1 MKMKIWNKRMDN
13 KDFLLPDPPAILRYN
28 LEERRQLIKDY
39 YRNMERLFPRLSR
52 YVEDVQYAME
62 AGLNSSVVS
71 HLTYNLLLT
80 ISKAIKGLNTYDYIR
95 SDYLLDDEYDKAY
108 DIWRTFLDIANKIK
122 EVISSIDDCYF
133 DDDIDLHDFLIEI
146 IPPNLNN
153 IVFGENVDV
162 NSIDMER
169 IDIDTRDLIVYITMA
184 SSVGGGLLKCLK
196 QTLQN
201 TGGWLEDLKNGLY
214 LDYNEV
220 EDYDYIY
227 LINYNLYKEVYWP
240 NDGRNFRSHIESHIP
255 HFENLSDDYLARRLW
270 DEQQDFEHTETGI
283 LWRDYFED
291 KKDLYIEAKR
301 IKLDERQWKYF
312 FKCICRFE
320 EYECWIKELR
330 NPQVN
335 EKLQVIPAKND
346 VNPQTDITQKI
357 VAFFTDG
364 TLKEEKPSLLYFL
377 LLAMWARRLLT
388 NKEIPAFV
396 RMIGDAYPAL
406 YSDERTQDK
415 VIMSLQNM
423 NGKANQYFDEYV
435 TDQLSM
441 VGYID
446 LMYPKKKNGGRRK
459 DCERAVNLA
468 NKLFLALK

>member
-133 DDDIDLHDFLIEI
+133 DDDIDLHEFLIEI

-184 SSVGGGLLKCLK
+184 SSVG
-196 QTLQN
+196 
-201 TGGWLEDLKNGLY
+201 
-214 LDYNEV
+214 
-220 EDYDYIY
+220 
-227 LINYNLYKEVYWP
+227 
-240 NDGRNFRSHIESHIP
+240 
-255 HFENLSDDYLARRLW
+255 
-270 DEQQDFEHTETGI
+270 
-283 LWRDYFED
+283 
-291 KKDLYIEAKR
+291 EA
-301 IKLDERQWKYF
+301 
-312 FKCICRFE
+312 
-320 EYECWIKELR
+320 
-330 NPQVN
+330 
-335 EKLQVIPAKND
+335 
-346 VNPQTDITQKI
+346 
-357 VAFFTDG
+357 
-364 TLKEEKPSLLYFL
+364 
-377 LLAMWARRLLT
+377 
-388 NKEIPAFV
+388 V
-396 RMIGDAYPAL
+396 REP
-406 YSDERTQDK
+406 K
-415 VIMSLQNM
+415 VM
-423 NGKANQYFDEYV
+423 
-435 TDQLSM
+435 
-441 VGYID
+441 
-446 LMYPKKKNGGRRK
+446 
-459 DCERAVNLA
+459 
-468 NKLFLALK
+468 

>member
-133 DDDIDLHDFLIEI
+133 DDDIDLHEFLIEI

-201 TGGWLEDLKNGLY
+201 TGGWLENLKNGLY

-312 FKCICRFE
+312 FKNICRFE
-320 EYECWIKELR
+320 EYERWIDELR
-330 NPQVN
+330 TPQPQQIGFSQYVIKPEKADVIVGRLQELVN
-335 EKLQVIPAKND
+335 AKDKPKSIMRPIRAAIDAGAIERPNWESFKFEFGEKKLKSKASFTNY
-346 VNPQTDITQKI
+346 TDPMKQPY
-357 VAFFTDG
+357 D
-364 TLKEEKPSLLYFL
+364 
-377 LLAMWARRLLT
+377 
-388 NKEIPAFV
+388 
-396 RMIGDAYPAL
+396 
-406 YSDERTQDK
+406 DE
-415 VIMSLQNM
+415 
-423 NGKANQYFDEYV
+423 
-435 TDQLSM
+435 
-441 VGYID
+441 GY
-446 LMYPKKKNGGRRK
+446 
-459 DCERAVNLA
+459 E
-468 NKLFLALK
+468 ALKRDFKHLIDE